1 MINIGNL
8 LDACGIYYTDKQLS
22 KLDKLVNDLLKKLS
36 LQQQFDSAPDSKD
49 KSRNEDFVNKK
60 ELKPFQHCIQEFDF
74 ESRSQYENTIK
85 KEILEE
91 SATEIKD
98 EFPNDPFV
106 SLETIENSEGVSD
119 IVHENYETGEIIDY
133 AYVQIKE
140 ETVGIEE
147 ERQINFHGQED
158 VKDENNSFEVFE
170 SDLDYIPKKMKSK
183 KSNMKNTHAKKDK
196 LYECSICEYSS
207 TRISHLK
214 DHITGVHE
222 RKKPYKCSYC
232 DVSFST
238 NYGLKRHIASVH
250 EGKKPFKCDTC
261 DFSCA
266 QKSKL
271 RDHTEFVHE
280 GKRPYQCS
288 FCEKSFPKQ
297 LTLLKHISSV
307 HERNKPNKC
316 DICDASF
323 AERRDLKNHIIQ
335 VHEGKNPFMC
345 NTCDIGFSR
354 KTSLTRH
361 IASIHEGKEPY
372 QCSSCEAQ
380 FFNKTQLKNHSISVH
395 ENESNKCEF
404 CDELFLQR
412 GHLNRHI
419 RNVHEGTKLD

>member
-1 MINIGNL
+1 MIDIGNL

-22 KLDKLVNDLLKKLS
+22 KLDKLVNELLKKLS
-36 LQQQFDSAPDSKD
+36 LQQFDSTPHSKD

-60 ELKPFQHCIQEFDF
+60 DLKPFELDF

-85 KEILEE
+85 EEILEE
-91 SATEIKD
+91 SAIEIKN
-98 EFPNDPFV
+98 EFSNDPFV
-106 SLETIENSEGVSD
+106 SFQTIGNSEDVSD
-119 IVHENYETGEIIDY
+119 IVHENCETGEIIDY
-133 AYVQIKE
+133 TCVQIKE
-140 ETVGIEE
+140 ETAETE
-147 ERQINFHGQED
+147 QEMQINFHDQED
-158 VKDENNSFEVFE
+158 IFE
-170 SDLDYIPKKMKSK
+170 SDLDYIPKKMKS
-183 KSNMKNTHAKKDK
+183 NMKNTQAKKDK
-196 LYECSICEYSS
+196 LYECSMCEYSS

-222 RKKPYKCSYC
+222 RKKPHKCSYC

-238 NYGLKRHIASVH
+238 NYGLKRHISSVH

-261 DFSCA
+261 DFSSA

-271 RDHTEFVHE
+271 RDHIEYVHE

-288 FCEKSFPKQ
+288 ICEKSFPKQ
-297 LTLLKHISSV
+297 LTLFKHVSSV

-323 AERRDLKNHIIQ
+323 VERRDLKNHIIQ
-335 VHEGKNPFMC
+335 VHEGTNPYMC

-372 QCSSCEAQ
+372 QCSCCEAQ
-380 FFNKTQLKNHSISVH
+380 FFNKNQLKNHSISVH
-395 ENESNKCEF
+395 ENESYKCEF
-404 CDELFLQR
+404 CNEVFLQK

-419 RNVHEGTKLD
+419 RNVHEGRKLE